1 MWSKILTIVPN
12 LLGLLTNKAEENP
25 KTALGSAGVFT
36 GVMGLLSSPDLQAA
50 VRNGLADVLISA
62 AEVFRVSSNGLG

>member
-12 LLGLLTNKAEENP
+12 LLGLLASRAEKNP
-25 KTALGSAGVFT
+25 KAALVSAGGFA

-50 VRNGLADVLISA
+50 VRNGLADVLVSA
-62 AEVFRVSSNGLG
+62 ADVIRQSSNVVG